1 MTDIELL
8 PLPSVLLNWPHP
20 TNHAA
25 IRDYARANV
34 THHTAAQDAEIE
46 ALRAEV
52 AAWRELSDHV
62 RAGACN
68 AIWPDR
74 YTDARTRD
82 VAAALKR
89 AERLADALR
98 DAEKSLRTIADLAG
112 GTEYLMTVGD
122 VRGYANSRAYA
133 ARAALRDHDK
143 GESNAP

>member
-1 MTDIELL
+1 MTDPKLL
-8 PLPSVLLNWPHP
+8 PLPEGVDVIFSPDGNG
-20 TNHAA
+20 AA
-25 IRDYARANV
+25 LDVFTAEQVQDYARANMEPMI
-34 THHTAAQDAEIE
+34 DEIE

-74 YTDARTRD
+74 YTDARTSD

-89 AERLADALR
+89 AERLAEALR
-98 DAEKSLRTIADLAG
+98 DIESRPWNG
-112 GTEYLMTVGD
+112 
-122 VRGYANSRAYA
+122 VRPIQIA

-143 GESNAP
+143 GARNG